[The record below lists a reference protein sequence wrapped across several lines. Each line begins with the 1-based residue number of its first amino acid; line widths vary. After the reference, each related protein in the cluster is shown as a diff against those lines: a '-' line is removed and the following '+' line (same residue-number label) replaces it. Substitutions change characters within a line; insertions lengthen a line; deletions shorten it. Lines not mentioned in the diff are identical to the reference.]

1 MRHLSRPMMLPMCAT
16 WQFGLWHANCITQ
29 FTRTQ
34 IRKKEP
40 AMLAINA
47 PVMYVNP
54 LFLRHDLM
62 IEVGRLEMAIE
73 DIRQHRP
80 ANEAINL
87 VSPLET
93 RLARITEA

>member
-1 MRHLSRPMMLPMCAT
+1 
-16 WQFGLWHANCITQ
+16 
-29 FTRTQ
+29 
-34 IRKKEP
+34 
-40 AMLAINA
+40 MLAINA
-47 PVMYVNP
+47 PVMNVNP
-54 LFLRHDLM
+54 LYLRHDLT

-93 RLARITEA
+93 RLARITEALTRLHA